1 MRRIIALS
9 GLIALLAASC
19 SVTPEIVISEVK
31 APTYTFTLSANMDDE
46 ITKTAYANDKSF
58 SWSVGDAISVL
69 FHNGSTNQFF
79 PLTAVSIEGARA
91 TFSGEITEGYV
102 AGASDTGKYWALYP
116 AGSHTYTKDAEN
128 PVTFNIPGSTDY
140 TAPGT
145 HFSANLPLCANSSNP
160 ASYTF
165 SHMCGTYKFQF
176 RDIDVDKVEFIV
188 DNPSRGLSGNIST
201 TSDSSH
207 TYLTQSGS
215 APESDKRISFIE
227 NVSGDKTAV
236 FYVPYRGWHSDFQ
249 PTITLKDAST
259 GQTLYT
265 RTAKAAFS
273 GDMASTVKK
282 MVVVPP
288 ISVSG
293 TVPSSVSLS
302 FIEYAG
308 EVTNPERG
316 MMSYNRFD
324 LTSAGPYSE
333 KSIPQDYTGESLAF
347 LLFYLPYYIDK
358 YLDANALNLIQAELN
373 RVRAAKKKAVIRFAY
388 SDTYNKSNP
397 QEATPSQILAHIDQ
411 LASTISDNADIVY
424 LVQAGWLG
432 TYGEWYYKTNNHD
445 NSVPAYT
452 DYYKY
457 TVSGSTVSDLNNN
470 HKNLLDRM
478 LLKVPSPI
486 QIGLRTAFYKR
497 YYLSPSNINAWTE
510 ISSWDAGANNR
521 LALFNDGFR
530 GSSSDVGTFKNETDW
545 TMWYS
550 QGNWLAIGGEL
561 SYKSEAEFALVSD
574 DLKDC
579 DNSIAELKRQHWSYL
594 HYSTSNRFMKIWYDA
609 GRFDD
614 IKKALGYRLVLNS
627 VNLSFSNLNSGT
639 SVNYSIS
646 IQNKGC
652 APVIYSRPFKLVLL
666 HNGVSTAVV
675 DNLMDVRDL
684 APGAAEPTVLNGS
697 FTLPYSLT
705 AGDQLAIWLPDADI
719 LDKGLDGIP
728 AYSIRLANSDVTW
741 SNGFNVLYTF

>member
-1 MRRIIALS
+1 MKRIFAIA
-9 GLIALLAASC
+9 GLTALLAASC
-19 SVTPEIVISEVK
+19 SVAPEIVISEVK
-31 APTYTFTLSANMDDE
+31 APTYTYTLTAGMDDGT
-46 ITKTAYANDKSF
+46 TKTAYESDKTF

-79 PLTAVSIEGARA
+79 PLTAVSIDGASA
-91 TFSGEITEGYV
+91 TFSGEITNGYV

-116 AGSHTYTKDAEN
+116 AGAHTYTKNAEN
-128 PVTFNIPGSTDY
+128 PVTFNIPGTTDF
-140 TAPGT
+140 TVPGA
-145 HFSANLPLCANSSNP
+145 HFSANLPLCAKSDNP
-160 ASYTF
+160 ASYIF

-176 RDIDVDKVEFIV
+176 CDIEAEKVEFIV
-188 DNPSRGLSGNIST
+188 ENASRALSGNIST
-201 TSDSSH
+201 TSDASH

-215 APESDKRISFIE
+215 AQASDKRISFIE

-236 FYVPYRGWHSDFQ
+236 FYIPYRGWHSDFQ
-249 PTITLKDAST
+249 PSITLKDATS
-259 GQTLYT
+259 GNTLYT

-282 MVVVPP
+282 MVVIPP
-288 ISVSG
+288 ISISG
-293 TVPSSVSLS
+293 TGSSVVSVT
-302 FIEYAG
+302 FTECAG

-324 LTSAGPYSE
+324 LASAGPYSE
-333 KSIPQDYTGESLAF
+333 KSIPKDYTGESLAF

-358 YLDANALNLIQAELN
+358 DLDANVFNLVQAELD

-388 SDTYNKSNP
+388 SDTYNKNNP
-397 QEATPSQILAHIDQ
+397 QEATPSQILEHVDQ
-411 LASTISDNADIVY
+411 LASTIADNADIIY

-445 NSVPAYT
+445 SSVPSYT

-457 TVSGSTVSDLNNN
+457 TVSGSKVSDLNDN

-497 YYLSPSNINAWTE
+497 YYLSPSNINAWSE
-510 ISSWDAGANNR
+510 ITSWDTGANNR

-530 GSSSDVGTFKNETDW
+530 GSSSDVGTFKSDTDW
-545 TMWYS
+545 DMWYS

-561 SYKSEAEFALVSD
+561 SYRSESEFALVSD

-579 DNSIAELKRQHWSYL
+579 DNSIAELKKQHWSYL
-594 HYSTSNRFMKIWYDA
+594 HYSTSNRFMKAWYDA

-614 IKKALGYRLVLNS
+614 IEKALGYRLVLNKAE
-627 VNLSFSNLNSGT
+627 FSSSSLTSGST
-639 SVNYSIS
+639 MSYSIS

-652 APVIYSRPFKLVLL
+652 APVIYPRPFKLVVL
-666 HNGVSTAVV
+666 HNGTATAVV
-675 DNLMDVRDL
+675 DNLMDVRNL
-684 APGAAEPTVLNGS
+684 APGADATVLNGS
-697 FTLPYSLT
+697 FQLPCSL
-705 AGDQLAIWLPDADI
+705 ASGDQIAIWLPDADI
-719 LDKGLDGIP
+719 LDKGLDEIP
-728 AYSIRLANSDVTW
+728 AYSIRLANNEVVW
-741 SNGFNVLYTF
+741 SNGYNVLCAF